1 MMNTSFTG
9 WDRRITL
16 LTEVSYHTAIYV
28 YTGSALLALLFMVW
42 WLRRSWGRGWRL
54 LLLLAGAA
62 LLLTPAYPQEGV
74 DTLAPALVVAAF
86 QILTD
91 GVDSAMHALR
101 PLAAMLALA
110 LVLTLLLRFT
120 LFRGSRKSA
129 PEQTTDDPDTAA
141 SA

>member
-1 MMNTSFTG
+1 M
-9 WDRRITL
+9 
-16 LTEVSYHTAIYV
+16 LTDASYHTAIYV
-28 YTGSALLALLFMVW
+28 YTGSALLALLLMVW

-86 QILTD
+86 QMLTE

-110 LVLTLLLRFT
+110 VVLTVLLRLT
-120 LFRGSRKSA
+120 VLRGSGRPVQEDAPDSA
-129 PEQTTDDPDTAA
+129 DQAA
-141 SA
+141 GS

>member
-1 MMNTSFTG
+1 M
-9 WDRRITL
+9 

-120 LFRGSRKSA
+120 LFRGSRKPA

>member
-1 MMNTSFTG
+1 M
-9 WDRRITL
+9 
-16 LTEVSYHTAIYV
+16 LTEASYHTAIYA
-28 YTGSALLALLFMVW
+28 YTGAALIALLLLVW

-54 LLLLAGAA
+54 LLLLGGAA

-74 DTLAPALVVAAF
+74 DTVAPALVVAAF

-101 PLAAMLALA
+101 PLGVMLALA
-110 LVLTLLLRFT
+110 VVLTVLVRFT
-120 LFRGSRKSA
+120 LLRGSREPA
-129 PEQTTDDPDTAA
+129 TEEAADNADPAA

>member
-1 MMNTSFTG
+1 M
-9 WDRRITL
+9 
-16 LTEVSYHTAIYV
+16 LTEVSYHTAIYA

-120 LFRGSRKSA
+120 LLLGSRKPA
-129 PEQTTDDPDTAA
+129 PEQTADNPDTAA